1 MMTFIEQ
8 FYSYFVFRVNYY
20 VSAVLVPEIEKYPFL
35 QKNALAA
42 EIESLKLL
50 VVALVLYHM
59 SFVLFGLFH
68 ALCGQYFYIP
78 LLTENT
84 ELHIGPRSKDSIYS
98 GGYTAWQDADEKSKY
113 RILPKLWYG
122 WFGRGTQNDWEI
134 INRIQKFIKKLLKKF
149 IKQFRR

>member
-1 MMTFIEQ
+1 
-8 FYSYFVFRVNYY
+8 
-20 VSAVLVPEIEKYPFL
+20 
-35 QKNALAA
+35 
-42 EIESLKLL
+42 
-50 VVALVLYHM
+50 
-59 SFVLFGLFH
+59 
-68 ALCGQYFYIP
+68 

-113 RILPKLWYG
+113 RIFPKLWYG

-134 INRIQKFIKKLLKKF
+134 ITRIQKFIKKLLKKF